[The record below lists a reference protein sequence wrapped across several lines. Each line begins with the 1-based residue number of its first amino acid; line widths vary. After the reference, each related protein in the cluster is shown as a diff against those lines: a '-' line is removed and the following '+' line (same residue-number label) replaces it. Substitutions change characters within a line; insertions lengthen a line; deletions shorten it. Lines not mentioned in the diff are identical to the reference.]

1 MSIFAA
7 HPALVQG
14 HQTLLLTGIAF
25 GYSLFAMST
34 ATSSRYSSEAVVF
47 TQNIRIFY
55 AVSLCHSFTAAARQ
69 LVITQSAV
77 SQGIAA
83 LEKQLDLEL
92 FDRTRRPLAL
102 CPEGQLLRDLVARQ
116 MGEADTVIDV
126 IRTRNFI
133 PNTIRVGV
141 VESVGRRIAVRLV
154 QEMLVRGRRIE
165 ITTGYADD
173 LYEQLFQDKLDCI
186 IANGFF
192 FDAPNLTHRFLL
204 SEPYVVMLPAE
215 VAGTRTEWSWE
226 SLSLCGVPLVRYAG
240 STRAGKDGEAVLRH
254 ADLDLPQR
262 FCVDDNQTV
271 FSLVAA
277 GLGWCLTNP
286 LTALLAAEFRE
297 EVKLLPA
304 PDASE
309 KRELYVVSKNST
321 PRIFADDVFEI
332 ADGVLRSLMPEIDEQ
347 MPWVKDAVHFS
358 AHGQTEAGQHS
369 EI

>member
-1 MSIFAA
+1 
-7 HPALVQG
+7 
-14 HQTLLLTGIAF
+14 
-25 GYSLFAMST
+25 MST
-34 ATSSRYSSEAVVF
+34 ATSSRCSSEAVVF

-69 LVITQSAV
+69 LGITQSAV

-192 FDAPNLTHRFLL
+192 FDAPNLTHGCFRRN
-204 SEPYVVMLPAE
+204 A
-215 VAGTRTEWSWE
+215 
-226 SLSLCGVPLVRYAG
+226 
-240 STRAGKDGEAVLRH
+240 
-254 ADLDLPQR
+254 Q
-262 FCVDDNQTV
+262 
-271 FSLVAA
+271 AA
-277 GLGWCLTNP
+277 
-286 LTALLAAEFRE
+286 R
-297 EVKLLPA
+297 
-304 PDASE
+304 
-309 KRELYVVSKNST
+309 
-321 PRIFADDVFEI
+321 RID
-332 ADGVLRSLMPEIDEQ
+332 
-347 MPWVKDAVHFS
+347 
-358 AHGQTEAGQHS
+358 
-369 EI
+369 

>member
-7 HPALVQG
+7 YPALVQG

-25 GYSLFAMST
+25 GYSLFTMST
-34 ATSSRYSSEAVVF
+34 ATSSRCSSEAVVF

-69 LVITQSAV
+69 LGITQSAV

-102 CPEGQLLRDLVARQ
+102 RPEGQLLRDLVARQ

-215 VAGTRTEWSWE
+215 VAGTKNGMELGEPQS
-226 SLSLCGVPLVRYAG
+226 VR
-240 STRAGKDGEAVLRH
+240 RAACALRRKH
-254 ADLDLPQR
+254 PCR
-262 FCVDDNQTV
+262 
-271 FSLVAA
+271 
-277 GLGWCLTNP
+277 
-286 LTALLAAEFRE
+286 
-297 EVKLLPA
+297 
-304 PDASE
+304 
-309 KRELYVVSKNST
+309 
-321 PRIFADDVFEI
+321 
-332 ADGVLRSLMPEIDEQ
+332 
-347 MPWVKDAVHFS
+347 
-358 AHGQTEAGQHS
+358 
-369 EI
+369 

>member
-1 MSIFAA
+1 
-7 HPALVQG
+7 
-14 HQTLLLTGIAF
+14 
-25 GYSLFAMST
+25 
-34 ATSSRYSSEAVVF
+34 
-47 TQNIRIFY
+47 
-55 AVSLCHSFTAAARQ
+55 
-69 LVITQSAV
+69 
-77 SQGIAA
+77 
-83 LEKQLDLEL
+83 
-92 FDRTRRPLAL
+92 
-102 CPEGQLLRDLVARQ
+102 
-116 MGEADTVIDV
+116 
-126 IRTRNFI
+126 
-133 PNTIRVGV
+133 
-141 VESVGRRIAVRLV
+141 
-154 QEMLVRGRRIE
+154 
-165 ITTGYADD
+165 
-173 LYEQLFQDKLDCI
+173 
-186 IANGFF
+186 
-192 FDAPNLTHRFLL
+192 
-204 SEPYVVMLPAE
+204 MLPAE

-347 MPWVKDAVHFS
+347 MPWVKDAVYFS

>member
-1 MSIFAA
+1 
-7 HPALVQG
+7 
-14 HQTLLLTGIAF
+14 
-25 GYSLFAMST
+25 
-34 ATSSRYSSEAVVF
+34 
-47 TQNIRIFY
+47 
-55 AVSLCHSFTAAARQ
+55 
-69 LVITQSAV
+69 
-77 SQGIAA
+77 
-83 LEKQLDLEL
+83 
-92 FDRTRRPLAL
+92 
-102 CPEGQLLRDLVARQ
+102 

>member
-34 ATSSRYSSEAVVF
+34 ATSSRCSSEAVVF

-55 AVSLCHSFTAAARQ
+55 AVSLCHSFTAA
-69 LVITQSAV
+69 
-77 SQGIAA
+77 
-83 LEKQLDLEL
+83 
-92 FDRTRRPLAL
+92 
-102 CPEGQLLRDLVARQ
+102 ARQ